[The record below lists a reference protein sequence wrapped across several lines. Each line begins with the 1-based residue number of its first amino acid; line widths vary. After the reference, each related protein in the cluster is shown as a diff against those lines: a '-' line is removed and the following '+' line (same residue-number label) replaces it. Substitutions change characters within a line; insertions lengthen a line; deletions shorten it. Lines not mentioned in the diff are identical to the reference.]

1 MRGERVQEHFFEGCV
16 HEMDLPRMK
25 RLISFDSLTQIGHLK
40 NILEQSG
47 IDCFIK
53 NEQLSGG
60 LGEIP
65 FLDCLPE
72 LWIIRDQD
80 FSRAETLLKNTLNLN
95 IEGKNWQCI
104 GCGESNEGHFS
115 ACWKCSSPDSLNG

>member
-1 MRGERVQEHFFEGCV
+1 MHFFEV
-16 HEMDLPRMK
+16 YVREMDLSMMK
-25 RLISFDSLTQIGHLK
+25 RLRSFESLAQIGHLK

-47 IDCFIK
+47 IDCLIK

-72 LWIIRDQD
+72 LWVIRDQD
-80 FSRAETLLKNTLNLN
+80 FSRAEALLKNTLNLN

-104 GCGESNEGHFS
+104 GCGESNESHFS

>member
-1 MRGERVQEHFFEGCV
+1 M
-16 HEMDLPRMK
+16 MK
-25 RLISFDSLTQIGHLK
+25 RLLSFESLAQVGHLK

-47 IDCFIK
+47 INCLIK

-72 LWIIRDQD
+72 LWVIRDQD
-80 FSRAETLLKNTLNLN
+80 FSRAEALLKITLTLD

-104 GCGESNEGHFS
+104 SCGESNESHFS
-115 ACWKCSSPDSLNG
+115 ACWKCSSPDSLDD

>member
-1 MRGERVQEHFFEGCV
+1 MGA
-16 HEMDLPRMK
+16 LIMK
-25 RLISFDSLTQIGHLK
+25 RLMSFESLAQVGHLK

-47 IDCFIK
+47 IDCLIK

-80 FSRAETLLKNTLNLN
+80 FLRAESLLKATLNFH
-95 IEGKNWQCI
+95 ESEKSWRCI
-104 GCGESNEGHFS
+104 DCGESNEGHF
-115 ACWKCSSPDSLNG
+115 AVCWQCSSPDSLNI